1 MRLTVLAILVA
12 LQPVSAPQDALV
24 VERLRI
30 GPVSI
35 GASAEEIY
43 TAFRD
48 RARLIDLKLEG
59 HLSPAL
65 EITLFG
71 SQLVASLVAEIGPAD
86 NKLVVTRIHVIDPS
100 LRTREG
106 IGVGSTYEELSSR
119 YSVDWVGSGEGRF
132 IARVKPSASAFSSI
146 PPVRCRLDPSANQAR
161 CRKTFES
168 SARVQISD
176 ADWIPG
182 TRRYKH
188 GRAVGSRPPT
198 LTSRS

>member
-43 TAFRD
+43 RAFRD

-65 EITLFG
+65 EIKLFG

-86 NKLVVTRIHVIDPS
+86 NKLVVTRIH
-100 LRTREG
+100 
-106 IGVGSTYEELSSR
+106 
-119 YSVDWVGSGEGRF
+119 
-132 IARVKPSASAFSSI
+132 
-146 PPVRCRLDPSANQAR
+146 
-161 CRKTFES
+161 
-168 SARVQISD
+168 
-176 ADWIPG
+176 
-182 TRRYKH
+182 
-188 GRAVGSRPPT
+188 
-198 LTSRS
+198 